1 MITYNRFWGMTKERG
16 VSTYWLR
23 KNGIGAPIIT
33 KLQTGGNID
42 TVTINKLC
50 TLLDCQPGDLMEYKK
65 DGEA

>member
-1 MITYNRFWGMTKERG
+1 MINYEPFWSLTKERG

-23 KNGIGAPIIT
+23 KNGIGAPTVT

-50 TLLDCQPGDLMEYKK
+50 ALLECQPGDLMEYTPDEK
-65 DGEA
+65 E